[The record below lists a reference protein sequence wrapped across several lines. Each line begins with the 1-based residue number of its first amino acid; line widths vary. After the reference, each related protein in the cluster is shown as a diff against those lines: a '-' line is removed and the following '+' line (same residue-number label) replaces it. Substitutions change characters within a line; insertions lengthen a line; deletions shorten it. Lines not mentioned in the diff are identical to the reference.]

1 MSETPFFHGL
11 PLSGLTLSTRVNI
24 AIVQLFGM
32 LKYVT
37 IRFREFL

>member
-1 MSETPFFHGL
+1 
-11 PLSGLTLSTRVNI
+11 LSGLTLSTRVNI